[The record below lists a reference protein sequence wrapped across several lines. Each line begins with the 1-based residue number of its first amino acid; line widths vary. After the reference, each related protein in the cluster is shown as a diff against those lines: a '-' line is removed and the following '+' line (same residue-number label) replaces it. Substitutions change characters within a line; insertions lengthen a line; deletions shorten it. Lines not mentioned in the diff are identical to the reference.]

1 MRKLLDYISKFG
13 KWIWE
18 SYEITIVLIPI
29 ILIVSFRA
37 ELGAEKIA
45 LCGGIMQ
52 VAGALY
58 GILIYIDLM
67 KYFSEP
73 SLWALFEAWRE
84 RFPRLR
90 KDVRVLAGA
99 SNLSISLISGKV
111 SIWTP
116 DDSFVSVEER
126 IKRIIRNQDELR
138 KSLEDA
144 ESTISSLRIE
154 LTSKIESQEGNFQ
167 SEIKEVKSTLE
178 SIHMEDF
185 LWALTGLLF
194 ILAGT
199 LFTNFASYIA

>member
-29 ILIVSFRA
+29 ILVVSFRA

-67 KYFSEP
+67 KYFSEL
-73 SLWALFEAWRE
+73 SLWALFEAWQE
-84 RFPRLR
+84 RFPRWR

-99 SNLSISLISGKV
+99 SILSISIISGKV

-116 DDSFVSVEER
+116 DDSSLSVEER

-138 KSLEDA
+138 KSIEDA

-154 LTSKIESQEGNFQ
+154 LTSKIESQDGNFQ
-167 SEIKEVKSTLE
+167 SEIKEVRSTLE

-199 LFTNFASYIA
+199 LFANFASYIA